1 MYSYSLGVASARAIE
16 RMQEHEPGLRWLRG
30 AEVINHH
37 TLSEFRV
44 GHPETVE
51 ELFAQFLAL
60 LETAGVVDFGRML

>member
-1 MYSYSLGVASARAIE
+1 
-16 RMQEHEPGLRWLRG
+16 MQEHEPGLRWLRG